1 MVRLTDIQGILVGH
15 AHDLKEET
23 GCTAIVFPQGAV
35 AGADIRGSAPGT
47 REAAMLQPTFMIRRI
62 HAIMLT
68 GGSAFGLRTA
78 DGAMRWLAEQKIGFD
93 AQGVCIPIV
102 PAAVLFDMN
111 ENRDSALPTE
121 EMGYRACQKASK
133 DYAEGKVG
141 AGSGARVG
149 KILGLANSM
158 PGGLAS
164 TSTLLPNGT
173 QVSALAV
180 VNALGDVINPAN
192 GQIIAGAR
200 HPETNDF
207 IDTYQHIVKT
217 NFGQSAS
224 GTNTTLAVVAT
235 DAAFSKEEINKIAQI
250 AQAGITRST
259 RPAHTMHDGDMVF
272 AVSCG
277 KKKADINV
285 VGAIAA
291 TLVAEAIVKAVRL
304 TNGL

>member
-1 MVRLTDIQGILVGH
+1 MKLTDIPGILIGH
-15 AHDLKEET
+15 AHDLSEGT
-23 GCTAIVFPQGAV
+23 GCTALVFPNGAT

-47 REAAMLQPTFMIRRI
+47 REAAMLQPTFMVRHI

-78 DGAMRWLAEQKIGFD
+78 DGAMRWLAEQKLGFD

-111 ENRDSALPTE
+111 ENRNPALPTE
-121 EMGYRACQKASK
+121 EMGYRACQIASK
-133 DYAEGKVG
+133 DYDEGKVG
-141 AGSGARVG
+141 AGTGARVG

-158 PGGLAS
+158 AGGLA
-164 TSTLLPNGT
+164 TATTMLPNG
-173 QVSALAV
+173 VLISALAV
-180 VNALGDVINPAN
+180 INALGDVINPAN
-192 GQIIAGAR
+192 GQILAGAR
-200 HPETNDF
+200 HPETNEF

-217 NFGQSAS
+217 DFGQNAS

-235 DAAFSKEEINKIAQI
+235 DAGFNKEEINKIAQI
-250 AQAGITRST
+250 AQGGITRTT
-259 RPAHTMHDGDMVF
+259 RPAHTMYDGDMVF

-277 KKKADINV
+277 EKKADINV
-285 VGAIAA
+285 VGAVAA
-291 TLVAEAIVKAVRL
+291 TLVAEAVVKAVRL